1 MNLPGAGNPH
11 KLNDRAKRRPVSEA
25 FKGIYDH
32 LEEIKDSAAEMGQT
46 LHATVAVGLH
56 QSDLHEE
63 ATHRNTSCTD
73 VLKNTS
79 GYTLV

>member
-11 KLNDRAKRRPVSEA
+11 KLSDRAKRRLVSEA

-63 ATHRNTSCTD
+63 ATPKNTSCIN
-73 VLKNTS
+73 V
-79 GYTLV
+79 

>member
-11 KLNDRAKRRPVSEA
+11 KLSGRAKRRPVSEA

-46 LHATVAVGLH
+46 PHATVAVGLH
-56 QSDLHEE
+56 QSDLQEE
-63 ATHRNTSCTD
+63 ATHRNTSSSD
-73 VLKNTS
+73 V
-79 GYTLV
+79 